1 MDSSELDGKVAW
13 ITGAANGIGAATARR
28 LAEAGVQVLAA
39 DVDDAA
45 GEAIAEEIGGHYVH
59 CDVRDPEASVAA
71 VAAAVER
78 FGGLDLAFLNAGVST
93 GFGFGEDFDVDGYRR
108 AMSINLDGVVFGM
121 QAALP
126 VMTER
131 GSGTIVAT
139 ASMAGLT
146 MIPQDPIYAA
156 NKTAVVGLVRSVALA
171 QQQAGVD
178 IKVQALCPS
187 FAQTAIIGPI
197 ESFLN
202 EVKFPILPVSEVV
215 DTFMKALTSDG
226 TGECWFVVPG
236 RDSAPFEFRNVP
248 GPRTE

>member
-1 MDSSELDGKVAW
+1 MTNLELDSTVAW

-28 LAEAGVQVLAA
+28 LAEAGVRVLVA

-45 GEAIAEEIGGHYVH
+45 GESLAEEIGGHYVH
-59 CDVRDPEASVAA
+59 CDVREPDANTAA
-71 VAAAVER
+71 VAAAVEQ
-78 FGGLDLAFLNAGVST
+78 FGGLDLAFLNAGIST
-93 GFGFGEDFDVDGYRR
+93 GFGLGEDFDVDGYRR
-108 AMSINLDGVVFGM
+108 AMAINLDGVVFGM

-126 VMTER
+126 VMTAR
-131 GSGTIVAT
+131 GGGTIVAT

-202 EVKFPILPVSEVV
+202 EMKFPILPVSEVV
-215 DTFMKALTSDG
+215 DTFMSLIASDG

-236 RDSAPFEFRNVP
+236 RESAPFGFRNVP
-248 GPRTE
+248 GPRS